1 MDQIDKIF
9 QILGT
14 PKKDQWREGYRLAE
28 KREIVFNEYPKR
40 NLQKYL
46 PGVGELALQSIKY
59 MLKISG

>member
-40 NLQKYL
+40 NL
-46 PGVGELALQSIKY
+46 
-59 MLKISG
+59 